1 MDYHGNGESDGEFS
15 DFTFL
20 DAVDDAK
27 RILEY
32 AHNVEGIEEVAILGF
47 SFGGGLA
54 GLIANDENCDQ
65 LVLISAAANM
75 PQLTLNKYEGWRKLE
90 NGNVYFNGFELSK
103 DFGNGLIGRN
113 MYENTSKLTKPVLV
127 IQARNDQAVPYLY
140 GVKYAVSYKNSRLH
154 IVKDAGHGYDSLEN
168 ATELYEKVVEFLK

>member
-1 MDYHGNGESDGEFS
+1 MTYTWLPAPSRGLSKEFTVISNLLGKTCCILLIKSLEVLTQNIGDVIILVEYPSTGGNLIITGSSPWYF
-15 DFTFL
+15 
-20 DAVDDAK
+20 A
-27 RILEY
+27 RIFFIP
-32 AHNVEGIEEVAILGF
+32 HN
-47 SFGGGLA
+47 SSY
-54 GLIANDENCDQ
+54 
-65 LVLISAAANM
+65 LISSSRF
-75 PQLTLNKYEGWRKLE
+75 TVKI
-90 NGNVYFNGFELSK
+90 FELSK